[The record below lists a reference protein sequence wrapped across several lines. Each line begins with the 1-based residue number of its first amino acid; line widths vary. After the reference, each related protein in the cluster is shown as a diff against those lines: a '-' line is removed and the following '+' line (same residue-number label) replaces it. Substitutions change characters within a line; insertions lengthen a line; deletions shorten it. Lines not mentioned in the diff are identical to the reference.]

1 MRPDIPAL
9 VAAGTVLVML
19 AAACGGSATATPSP
33 PAAREVGPLVLSAGG
48 CSYQGAREVSAGRVA
63 IHMVDRTEQTFSLD
77 VWRLDQGH
85 AYAELE
91 AHIAEEQ
98 RLDAAHEPGLG
109 HPTFATL
116 AAQLSVPAGTESN
129 REATVGAGTYGFVCI
144 AFASATVRGAIWVTG
159 PLSVT

>member
-1 MRPDIPAL
+1 MHPDMPAL

-19 AAACGGSATATPSP
+19 AACGGSATVTPSP

-48 CSYQGAREVSAGRVA
+48 CSYQGPREVSAGRVA
-63 IHMVDRTEQTFSLD
+63 IHMVDRTEQIFSLD
-77 VWRLDQGH
+77 LWRLDQGH

-91 AHIAEEQ
+91 AYVAEEQ
-98 RLDAAHEPGLG
+98 RLDAAHAPGLG
-109 HPTFATL
+109 HPSFATL

>member
-19 AAACGGSATATPSP
+19 AACGGSASATPSP
-33 PAAREVGPLVLSAGG
+33 PAAREGGPLLLSAGG
-48 CSYQGAREVSAGRVA
+48 CSYQGPREVSAGRVA
-63 IHMVDRTEQTFSLD
+63 IHMVDRTERAFNLD
-77 VWRLDQGH
+77 LWRLDQGH

-98 RLDAAHEPGLG
+98 RRDAAHESELG

-116 AAQLSVPAGTESN
+116 AAQLSVPAGTEGN

-144 AFASATVRGAIWVTG
+144 AFASPTVRGGIWVTG
-159 PLSVT
+159 PLVVT